1 MTNDNIYD
9 HTIQQMN
16 ERSRKYKYERKL
28 EITRIIERVDRK
40 YKYKIQNT
48 EKVKIMGNTK

>member
-16 ERSRKYKYERKL
+16 DRSRKYKHETRL